1 MLELSEGYI
10 SKLIEEETQFGTPLE
25 GIDTNLTYLDSSHTD
40 SEIVEMWNRIYD
52 RYGMRIPQ
60 LEERWYRDNGIKNFG
75 DEDEVSEP
83 MGGTVVEFLNS
94 RRSKNEISDLG

>member
-10 SKLIEEETQFGTPLE
+10 SKLIDEETQFGTPLE
-25 GIDTNLTYLDSSHTD
+25 RIDTNLTYLDSSHTD

-60 LEERWYRDNGIKNFG
+60 LEGRWYRDNGISDFG
-75 DEDEVSEP
+75 EENEVSEP
-83 MGGTVVEFLNS
+83 MGGTVVESLNS
-94 RRSKNEISDLG
+94 RKSKNEISDLG